1 MSTLLDILKK
11 EGRTI
16 SEEFKVASTQG
27 DGTSQEI
34 ADFRENAVHDFVE
47 RYFPANHVISKGK
60 ITDLDGNQ
68 SNSIDCLILNP
79 AHPNLID
86 SKGKF
91 RIIFSDGCDAAIEV
105 KPDLSR
111 TDEIQ
116 RGLKQGVSVKKTLRS
131 KSSIMLPKRGQ
142 THILQ
147 HSLYIPFF
155 IFCVKAFRIDKLL
168 KTITDYYHQKNVPL
182 EEQIDGVII
191 LNIGVLKNI
200 KHKELNAYGAPS
212 PIGQN
217 SGWYFEAWGEST
229 LLGMLI
235 NIEYSY
241 SSIPSVTDSIM
252 KRVLTKIG
260 NTNISR
266 LSDH

>member
-1 MSTLLDILKK
+1 MNTLIEILKK

-16 SEEFKVASTQG
+16 SEEFKAASSQG
-27 DGTSQEI
+27 NGTSQEI
-34 ADFRENAVHDFVE
+34 ADFRENAVHDFIE

-116 RGLKQGVSVKKTLRS
+116 RGLKQGVSVKKIHRS
-131 KSSIMLPKRGQ
+131 KSSILLPKREQ
-142 THILQ
+142 EHILE
-147 HSLYIPFF
+147 HSLYIPFY
-155 IFCVKAFRIDKLL
+155 IFCVKAFEINKLL
-168 KTITDYYHQKNVPL
+168 QTVTDYYSSNSVPL
-182 EEQIDGVII
+182 EEQVDGIVI
-191 LNIGVLKNI
+191 LDVGVLRNI
-200 KHKELNAYGAPS
+200 KHKELNIYGAP
-212 PIGQN
+212 PPVGKN
-217 SGWYFEAWGEST
+217 SGWYFEAWGDST

-241 SSIPSVTDSIM
+241 SSIPGVTDSIM

-260 NTNISR
+260 NTNVTR
-266 LSDH
+266 LSGN

>member
-1 MSTLLDILKK
+1 VSTLIEILKK

-16 SEEFKVASTQG
+16 SEEFKVASAQG

-34 ADFRENAVHDFVE
+34 ADFRENAVHDFIE
-47 RYFPANHVISKGK
+47 RYFPASHVISKGK

-91 RIIFSDGCDAAIEV
+91 RIIFSDGCDTAIEV

-111 TDEIQ
+111 TDEIE
-116 RGLKQGVSVKKTLRS
+116 RGLRQGVSVKKILRS
-131 KSSIMLPKRGQ
+131 KSSIMLPKREQ
-142 THILQ
+142 AHILQ
-147 HSLYIPFF
+147 HSLHIPFY
-155 IFCVKAFRIDKLL
+155 IFCVKAFEINKFL
-168 KTITDYYHQKNVPL
+168 KTIIDYYHKNNIPL
-182 EEQIDGVII
+182 EEQIDGVVI
-191 LNIGVLKNI
+191 LDVGVLKNI
-200 KHKELNAYGAPS
+200 KHKELNIYGAPQ

-217 SGWYFEAWGEST
+217 SGWYFEKWGEST

-241 SSIPSVTDSIM
+241 SSIPGVTDSIM

-260 NTNISR
+260 KTDVVR
-266 LSDH
+266 LSNH